1 MAKSY
6 NSLNSDLK
14 RFMKEQKIFFV
25 ASAAKSGNVNLSPK
39 GYDSLRII
47 DDSLIC
53 YLDYPGSGNETAIHM
68 MEGGRLTIMFCS
80 FTKNPLIMKIYGK
93 GESLLPYDER
103 FPQYLKLFDVE
114 ASEIAGEIV
123 RQIFLIKIDSVLTSC
138 GYGVPFFDY
147 VGEREQLKSWALKKA
162 GAGTLGEFMG
172 RLKKILPKGT

>member
-14 RFMKEQKIFFV
+14 QFINQQKVFFV
-25 ASAAKSGNVNLSPK
+25 ASAAKTGNVNLSPK

-53 YLDYPGSGNETAIHM
+53 YLDYPGSGNETANHM
-68 MEGGRLTIMFCS
+68 MEDGRVTMMFCS

-93 GESLLPYDER
+93 GEPLLPDDER
-103 FPQYLKLFDVE
+103 FPEYFKLFDVE
-114 ASEIAGEIV
+114 NKEIV

-147 VGEREQLKSWALKKA
+147 EGERDQLKSWAIKKA
-162 GAGTLGEFMG
+162 KNGTLGEFMG
-172 RLKKILPKGT
+172 KLKKILPIRT

>member
-6 NSLNSDLK
+6 NSLNNDLK
-14 RFMKEQKIFFV
+14 QFIKEQKIFFV
-25 ASAAKSGNVNLSPK
+25 ASAAKTGNVNLSPK

-53 YLDYPGSGNETAIHM
+53 YLDYPGSGNETANHM
-68 MEGGRLTIMFCS
+68 MEDGRVTMMFCS

-93 GESLLPYDER
+93 GEPLRPDDER
-103 FPQYLKLFDVE
+103 FPEYLELFDVE
-114 ASEIAGEIV
+114 SNEIAREIV

-147 VGEREQLKSWALKKA
+147 EGERDHLKKWALKKSDD
-162 GAGTLGEFMG
+162 GTLTEFMG
-172 RLKKILPKGT
+172 KP